1 MQETWVRS
9 LGQED
14 PGEGHGNHSSILA
27 WRIPMDREAWWARV
41 KNHKEADS
49 SDNMHACKVLNRVP
63 CVIQEALTSY
73 LVIHSNV

>member
-1 MQETWVRS
+1 
-9 LGQED
+9 
-14 PGEGHGNHSSILA
+14 
-27 WRIPMDREAWWARV
+27 MDREAWWARV